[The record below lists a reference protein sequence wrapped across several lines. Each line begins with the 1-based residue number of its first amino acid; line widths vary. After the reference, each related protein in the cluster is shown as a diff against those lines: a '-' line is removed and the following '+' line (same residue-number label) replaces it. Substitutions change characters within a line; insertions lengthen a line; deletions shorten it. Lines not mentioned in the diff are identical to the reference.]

1 MKPFM
6 YYQQGQVLLITL
18 LILSLAITVGL
29 SLIGRETVNTNIS
42 NQVAES
48 SKAFSAAEAG
58 IEESLKNGQG
68 TLGSEVVIAPGLSY
82 KVNKSDIGG
91 SEGTYVFPKKTSK
104 GLDEVLWLTDHIA
117 NGSLVENAATDYNG
131 SYIDVCWTTAVPTP
145 PAIIVSILYKQGAS
159 YKLARG
165 AYDPVAGTRTPANNF
180 SAVTDVTN
188 GCGGGS
194 GTNFRQRL
202 DFSTLISGYDPG
214 SDILI
219 MARFRPVYSDTQL
232 AINTPAGVPT
242 KLQGFAYES
251 SGTTEIGLT
260 RNIIVNQQYRAAS
273 SLFDFAV
280 YTIDGSFRAQ

>member
-1 MKPFM
+1 MKQTM

-68 TLGSEVVIAPGLSY
+68 TLGSDVVIAPGLSY
-82 KVNKSDIGG
+82 KVSKTDIGG
-91 SEGTYVFPKKTSK
+91 SEGTYIFSKKTSK
-104 GLDEVLWLTDHIA
+104 GLDEVLWLTDHDA
-117 NGSLVENAATDYNG
+117 NGRMVENAASDYGG
-131 SYIDVCWTTAVPTP
+131 SYIDVCWTNAVPTP
-145 PAIIVSILYKQGAS
+145 PALIVSILYKQGTS
-159 YKLARG
+159 YKIARG

-180 SAVTDVTN
+180 SSVTDVIS

-202 DFSTLISGYDPG
+202 DISTLIPGFDGG
-214 SDILI
+214 SDILL

-232 AINTPAGVPT
+232 AVNTPSGVAT
-242 KLQGFAYES
+242 KLQGVAFES

-260 RNIIVNQQYRAAS
+260 RNIIVNQQYRTTS
-273 SLFDFAV
+273 SLFDFAI
-280 YTIDGSFRAQ
+280 YTLEGSFRP